1 MKAPSIPDNELK
13 RQAALESLNILDTD
27 AEERFDR
34 LTSLAANIFQVPIAL
49 VSLLD
54 KDRQWFKS
62 CQGLSERQ
70 TPRNISFCGHA
81 ILGDDIFV
89 IEDTLEDVRFVDN
102 PLVTG
107 EQAIRFYAGFPI
119 RHPDGSKLGALCI
132 KDTQPRV
139 FSKKERQILIDLAK
153 IAEHEIFVTELA
165 TMDEL
170 TNIYNRRGFATA
182 GKRLLNLCQRRS
194 LTAALIFIDLN
205 GFKKIND
212 DYGHAEGDNALI
224 AFANMLDECCRESD
238 LVARMG
244 GDEFILLLADIIPTA
259 VEQFMQRF
267 KRMVSYSN
275 IQREL
280 NYELSYSSGIVFTD
294 SEYNASLEELIAKGD
309 ELMYQRKK
317 G

>member
-1 MKAPSIPDNELK
+1 
-13 RQAALESLNILDTD
+13 
-27 AEERFDR
+27 
-34 LTSLAANIFQVPIAL
+34 
-49 VSLLD
+49 
-54 KDRQWFKS
+54 
-62 CQGLSERQ
+62 
-70 TPRNISFCGHA
+70 
-81 ILGDDIFV
+81 
-89 IEDTLEDVRFVDN
+89 
-102 PLVTG
+102 TG
-107 EQAIRFYAGFPI
+107 
-119 RHPDGSKLGALCI
+119 
-132 KDTQPRV
+132 
-139 FSKKERQILIDLAK
+139 
-153 IAEHEIFVTELA
+153 
-165 TMDEL
+165 
-170 TNIYNRRGFATA
+170 
-182 GKRLLNLCQRRS
+182 QRRS

-244 GDEFILLLADIIPTA
+244 GDEFILLLADINPTA